1 MDEWMKKMLGEE
13 EWNLGI
19 CDNVMDPEG
28 IMLSETS
35 QTEKVKYLMIS
46 VISGILKKEK
56 KMNS

>member
-1 MDEWMKKMLGEE
+1 MKKMLGEE